1 MRRST
6 GPPKSEQLQRR
17 LSQLVAATAAGEA
30 EAKVLDR
37 LGSHRIDLYHAEQ
50 HDPALFAEA
59 AEASPARRG
68 LASIDAAAVEQ
79 FARDGFL
86 VVEVRTHSPT
96 ALSTRRN
103 NERSNDAHEWSAA
116 AGCLLGAGHRP
127 RPRCGGR
134 RRARAK
140 PAVQ

>member
-6 GPPKSEQLQRR
+6 GLPKSEQLQRR

-50 HDPALFAEA
+50 HDPALFAESV
-59 AEASPARRG
+59 EASPARRG
-68 LASIDAAAVEQ
+68 LAAIDAAAVEQ

-86 VVEVRTHSPT
+86 VVEVHTHSPT
-96 ALSTRRN
+96 SLNSAQQRTEQRRSRV
-103 NERSNDAHEWSAA
+103 ERCRRMPS
-116 AGCLLGAGHRP
+116 
-127 RPRCGGR
+127 R
-134 RRARAK
+134 RRTS
-140 PAVQ
+140 PAPTMRWTTS

>member
-6 GPPKSEQLQRR
+6 GLPKSEQLQRR

-50 HDPALFAEA
+50 HDPALFAES

-68 LASIDAAAVEQ
+68 
-79 FARDGFL
+79 
-86 VVEVRTHSPT
+86 TT
-96 ALSTRRN
+96 
-103 NERSNDAHEWSAA
+103 
-116 AGCLLGAGHRP
+116 P
-127 RPRCGGR
+127 R
-134 RRARAK
+134 
-140 PAVQ
+140 

>member
-1 MRRST
+1 MAASR
-6 GPPKSEQLQRR
+6 RR
-17 LSQLVAATAAGEA
+17 LSQLVTATAATAAGEA

-50 HDPALFAEA
+50 HDPALFAES

-68 LASIDAAAVEQ
+68 LAAIDDAAVEQ

-86 VVEVRTHSPT
+86 VVEVRTHSPR

-103 NERSNDAHEWSAA
+103 ERSPSLPFRSLRGGSAA
-116 AGCLLGAGHRP
+116 R
-127 RPRCGGR
+127 
-134 RRARAK
+134 
-140 PAVQ
+140 VQR

>member
-1 MRRST
+1 MAASR
-6 GPPKSEQLQRR
+6 RR
-17 LSQLVAATAAGEA
+17 LSQLVSVTAAGEA

-50 HDPALFAEA
+50 HDPALFAES

-68 LASIDAAAVEQ
+68 LAAIDDAAVEQ

-86 VVEVRTHSPT
+86 VVEVRTHSPR

-103 NERSNDAHEWSAA
+103 ERSPSLPFRSLRGGSAA
-116 AGCLLGAGHRP
+116 R
-127 RPRCGGR
+127 
-134 RRARAK
+134 
-140 PAVQ
+140 VQR